1 MPVLDNMSLPAFTL
15 PGLVHRTVAGLDQDV
30 RSLEVWVQTISPGAA
45 TPVHRHAC
53 EEVIVVLRGGGH
65 LTIDGETRP
74 FGPNHTLIIPA
85 DAIHQIVAAE
95 GDELHLVAALAM
107 GPVRVRTAEG
117 APLPLP
123 WDLAA
128 PDAR

>member
-1 MPVLDNMSLPAFTL
+1 MPVLDNKSLPAHTL
-15 PGLVHRTVAGLDQDV
+15 PGLEHRTVAGLDQNV
-30 RSLEVWVQTISPGAA
+30 HSLEMWVQTIAPGAA

-53 EEVIVVLRGGGH
+53 EEVIVVLRGGGT
-65 LTIDGETRP
+65 LTVEGETHT
-74 FGPNHTLIIPA
+74 FGPNNTLIIPA
-85 DAIHQIVAAE
+85 DAVHQIVAAE

-117 APLPLP
+117 APMPLP
-123 WDLAA
+123 WDL